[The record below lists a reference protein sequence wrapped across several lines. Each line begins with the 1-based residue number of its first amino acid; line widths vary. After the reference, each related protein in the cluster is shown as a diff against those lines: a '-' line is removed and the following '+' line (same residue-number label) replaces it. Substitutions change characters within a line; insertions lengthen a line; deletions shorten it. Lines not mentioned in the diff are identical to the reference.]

1 MVTLMKPWKSP
12 EGYEYP
18 AGTIFIPNPANDV
31 PRGNMYMYSSPG
43 GAMGQVIL
51 TVEPGKN

>member
-12 EGYEYP
+12 DGYEYP

-31 PRGNMYMYSSPG
+31 PRGKMYMYSSPG
-43 GAMGQVIL
+43 GEMGQVIL
-51 TVEPGKN
+51 AVEPGKS